1 LFSLV
6 EVRDNFKFLNKNILF
21 FYLYTTFE
29 KNYKFG
35 FNNPLVIY
43 GLGFNFFKNFKLY
56 LGLNT
61 DFYFNKDNTDNIK
74 CNTEFMSNSYFIDFL
89 KFYNFKTYF
98 LLKKNNKIEIS
109 INKSKFYNLLK
120 KKLFFLFFENYS
132 YFIKISKFYN
142 IKLVLG
148 DIFFNII
155 SRKYNLIKYKKNY
168 TTLPYFNFFFLI

>member
-6 EVRDNFKFLNKNILF
+6 GKNNFKFLNKNILF

-29 KNYKFG
+29 KNYNFG

-98 LLKKNNKIEIS
+98 
-109 INKSKFYNLLK
+109 Y
-120 KKLFFLFFENYS
+120 
-132 YFIKISKFYN
+132 
-142 IKLVLG
+142 
-148 DIFFNII
+148 
-155 SRKYNLIKYKKNY
+155 
-168 TTLPYFNFFFLI
+168 